1 MVYNFR
7 TFGRGENP
15 MYDGCSLLSS
25 LGRES
30 SCRLNVMYYEGSR
43 HYNPIL
49 NLKAA
54 AGSRGGYC
62 VACNVGFRNNRGH
75 RCSKKCP
82 RCYATPSCEL
92 PDVELINVCES
103 IKICNGCGRLIN
115 SKSRHDCD
123 VIYCKTCRSLRS
135 SNHLCYMRPLCRK
148 ATVENPGEGT
158 STMALREENPQTNT
172 NDAEDADERVKKDRV
187 AFVFYDFETR
197 QDETLEGTENVRI
210 HVPTLCVAQQICEAC
225 AGIEAMSLRCRW
237 CGVREFVFSR
247 DPVKEF
253 VDFATRSSK
262 YFKKFICIG
271 HNAKAF
277 DAQFILKYI
286 VEKSGITEEPRVIL
300 NGTKIIVMTV
310 GRTKC
315 IDSSNYISMRHA
327 GRGREYRIAGT
338 SVDGYYEVESENE
351 TSRYVL
357 QFHGCFWHVVPAVQI
372 NRERLT
378 SGVSRE
384 DTIDARYERTFAM
397 TWRLRQRRYRV
408 IEKRECEFSRKK
420 RENHEMKSTEK
431 IRYVD
436 VCSLYMYVL
445 KTGTF
450 LLGQPTI
457 YIGGQCLEL
466 IGAAPNFNFDCVE
479 GIIRCTVLPPRDL
492 FYPVLPYR
500 VQGKLL
506 FGLCRSCCETFSQA
520 ECIHYFRA
528 DREFVGAWGGLFTE
542 YINSFLKL
550 KQEASG
556 WPSECLDDE
565 IKEQYLRKYE
575 KTEGIV
581 FNKNNIAR
589 NPGLRSVAKLCL
601 NSFWG
606 KFGQ

>member
-1 MVYNFR
+1 
-7 TFGRGENP
+7 
-15 MYDGCSLLSS
+15 
-25 LGRES
+25 
-30 SCRLNVMYYEGSR
+30 MYYKGSR

-62 VACNVGFRNNRGH
+62 VACNVGFRNDRGH
-75 RCSKKCP
+75 RCTKKCP
-82 RCYATPSCEL
+82 RCYATPSCEFL
-92 PDVELINVCES
+92 DVEMINVCES

-225 AGIEAMSLRCRW
+225 AEIETMSLRCRW

-262 YFKKFICIG
+262 YFKKFICIA

-300 NGTKIIVMTV
+300 NGTKIIVMTI
-310 GRTKC
+310 GRTKF
-315 IDSSNYISMRHA
+315 IDSSNYIPMRLSELPKAFGLQDTLGKGFFPHLFNTSNNQNYIGPIPDARYYSPEQMKPEEHERFMVWHEEMSRSNFDFNFKQEIIKYCRNDVDILRRACMAFRRIFLERGDVCPFAECTTIASTCMKVFRKNFLREEEIGIIPPGGYRYKDNHSHKALQWLVWMERELGHPIIHA

-338 SVDGYYEVESENE
+338 PVDGYYEVESENE

-357 QFHGCFWHVVPAVQI
+357 QFHGCFWHGCPSCYQI
-372 NRERLT
+372 NRERKLT
-378 SGVSRE
+378 SGMSRE
-384 DTIDARYERTFAM
+384 DTIDARYERTLAM
-397 TWRLRQRRYRV
+397 TWRLRQRGYRV
-408 IEKRECEFSRKK
+408 IEKWECEFS
-420 RENHEMKSTEK
+420 
-431 IRYVD
+431 
-436 VCSLYMYVL
+436 
-445 KTGTF
+445 
-450 LLGQPTI
+450 
-457 YIGGQCLEL
+457 
-466 IGAAPNFNFDCVE
+466 
-479 GIIRCTVLPPRDL
+479 
-492 FYPVLPYR
+492 
-500 VQGKLL
+500 
-506 FGLCRSCCETFSQA
+506 
-520 ECIHYFRA
+520 
-528 DREFVGAWGGLFTE
+528 
-542 YINSFLKL
+542 
-550 KQEASG
+550 
-556 WPSECLDDE
+556 
-565 IKEQYLRKYE
+565 
-575 KTEGIV
+575 
-581 FNKNNIAR
+581 
-589 NPGLRSVAKLCL
+589 
-601 NSFWG
+601 
-606 KFGQ
+606 